1 MTYYNDIL
9 CCTADEIMQFCSES
23 NYKALVHRNK
33 INKVRRACKGT
44 PALIEF
50 STLPLQYKEELIKLN
65 GGSPE
70 KTVKHQQFADEIQL
84 DMDAV
89 SFYQNYKMNGSPVKP
104 EKQRQ
109 LANEASI
116 LNAIAMKLK
125 AHLKRQSSGSSQ
137 AEFWKNAAKVL
148 PGIKTEWP
156 HKLPISEKFLKKK
169 FFAYVD
175 ENGGY
180 RSLINGNYGNQ
191 NTRKVNE
198 NLESLLRFIFAQSWK
213 PNHEDVYKDYM
224 KFINGVK
231 ILVNENTA
239 EIYNPNDYEP
249 ISVSTVRS
257 YMKKWSNAIGTEKK
271 RSNSRIG
278 YNAKHRS
285 YADLI
290 VDKSGSILSMDDRDM
305 PFRLKGTTKR
315 VVGYFTSD
323 ACSGAIIG
331 WAFARP
337 KMRDNDPHG
346 KGINLV
352 MDCFRN
358 TFEQLSYYDVKMP
371 AEVEVENHLMSTLK
385 ETTLKQGNLFQFVRY
400 AAAENPQEKS
410 IEGFFRV
417 LRYKYDRKIKG
428 FRARP
433 HARSEANQA
442 RPGEENVEYS
452 FDEIC
457 EIVIDNILEYNND
470 LHPNQKKF
478 PGKTRIEVFLENQHP
493 ALLPIN
499 WRDVARWVGHSVTTS
514 VNRGEVRANN
524 QKFLLPTPE
533 LMDKTG
539 YGSDCTAYWFKH
551 EGDQQNT
558 IYLYK
563 NDEFVCTLS
572 NKPQFHKARIEQT
585 SEDFKAMSQM
595 QSFTKKID
603 DQAKSIIAELNDN
616 KVTFIK
622 TNVIEN
628 AVQVGRE
635 IETFEDTEPAFDYT
649 NIQREN
655 YDNSLINEL

>member
-1 MTYYNDIL
+1 MTYYDDIL
-9 CCTADEIMQFCSES
+9 CCTQEELLQFCSES
-23 NYKALVHRNK
+23 NYYKLVARGK
-33 INKVRRACKGT
+33 INRKRRACKGT

-50 STLPLQYKEELIKLN
+50 SSLPLEYREELIKLN

-89 SFYQNYKMNGSPVKP
+89 SFYQNFKANGSPIK
-104 EKQRQ
+104 KDRQRQ

-156 HKLPISEKFLKKK
+156 HKLPTSEKFLKKK
-169 FFAYVD
+169 FFTYID

-198 NLESLLRFIFAQSWK
+198 NLESLLRFIFSQSWK
-213 PNHEDVYKDYM
+213 PNHEDVWRDYIS
-224 KFINGVK
+224 FINGVK
-231 ILVNENTA
+231 ILVNENTG

-249 ISVSTVRS
+249 ISVSSVRS
-257 YMKKWSNAIGTEKK
+257 YMKKWSNAVGTEKK

-290 VDKSGSILSMDDRDM
+290 VDKSGSIISMDDRDM

-315 VVGYFTSD
+315 VVGYFSSD

-331 WAFARP
+331 WAFAKP
-337 KMRDNDPHG
+337 KMREDDPHG
-346 KGINLV
+346 KGMKLIK
-352 MDCFRN
+352 DCFRN
-358 TFEQLSYYDVKMP
+358 TFEQLDYYGVNMP

-385 ETTLKQGNLFQFVRY
+385 ETTLKEGNLFQFVRF

-433 HARSEANQA
+433 NARNEANQA

-452 FDEIC
+452 FEQIC
-457 EIVIDNILEYNND
+457 EIVIDNIIEYNND

-499 WRDVARWVGHSVTTS
+499 WRDVSRWIGHQVKTS
-514 VNRGEVRANN
+514 VNRGEVIANN
-524 QKFLLPTPE
+524 QKFLLPDPKF
-533 LMDKTG
+533 MDQTG
-539 YGSDCTAYWFKH
+539 IGSDCMAYYFRH
-551 EGDQQNT
+551 EAGEENT

-563 NDEFVCTLS
+563 NDEFVCELS

-585 SEDFKAMSQM
+585 DADFKAMGKM
-595 QSFTKKID
+595 QSFTRKID
-603 DQAKSIIAELNDN
+603 NRAKEVIKQLNEN
-616 KVTFIK
+616 KVTFVK
-622 TNVIEN
+622 TEVVQN
-628 AVQVGRE
+628 AVQTGRE
-635 IETFEDTEPAFDYT
+635 VEVFEEIEQVFDYT
-649 NIQREN
+649 SIQREN
-655 YDNSLINEL
+655 RESSLLDEL

>member
-1 MTYYNDIL
+1 MTYYNDTL
-9 CCTADEIMQFCSES
+9 CCTQDEVLKFCSES
-23 NYKALVHRNK
+23 NYQKMVTRGK
-33 INKVRRACKGT
+33 INRVRRACKGT

-50 STLPLQYKEELIKLN
+50 KSLPLQYREELIKLYGN
-65 GGSPE
+65 PE
-70 KTVKHQQFADEIQL
+70 KTVQHQQFAEEIQL

-89 SFYQNYKMNGSPVKP
+89 SFYQNYKANGSPIKK
-104 EKQRQ
+104 ERQRQ

-125 AHLKRQSSGSSQ
+125 AHLKRQSSGASQ

-175 ENGGY
+175 EDGGY
-180 RSLINGNYGNQ
+180 RSLVNGNYGNQ

-198 NLESLLRFIFAQSWK
+198 NLENLLLFIFAQSWK
-213 PNHEDVYKDYM
+213 PNHEDVWRDYM

-231 ILVNENTA
+231 IIVNEKSG
-239 EIYNPNDYEP
+239 EIYSPNDYEP
-249 ISVSTVRS
+249 ISVSTVRT
-257 YMKKWSNAIGTEKK
+257 YMKKWSNAVGTEKK

-290 VDKSGSILSMDDRDM
+290 VDKSGSILSMDDRDI
-305 PFRLKGTTKR
+305 PLFLKGTTKR
-315 VVGYFTSD
+315 VVGYFSSD

-331 WAFARP
+331 WAFAKP
-337 KMRDNDPHG
+337 KMREDDIHG
-346 KGINLV
+346 KGLNLV
-352 MDCFRN
+352 FDCFRN
-358 TFEQLSYYDVKMP
+358 TFEQLDYYGTNMP

-385 ETTLKQGNLFQFVRY
+385 ETTLKEGNLFQFVRY

-417 LRYKYDRKIKG
+417 LRYKYERKIKG

-442 RPGEENVEYS
+442 RPGEENVQYTFEQ
-452 FDEIC
+452 IC

-478 PGKTRIEVFLENQHP
+478 PGKSRIEVFLENQHP

-499 WRDVARWVGHSVTTS
+499 WRDVSRWVGENVETS

-524 QKFLLPTPE
+524 QKFLLQSPE

-539 YGSDCTAYWFKH
+539 YGSKVMAYWFRH
-551 EGDQQNT
+551 EPGAENK

-563 NDEFVCTLS
+563 NDEFICELS

-603 DQAKSIIAELNDN
+603 DRAKVIIEQLKENS
-616 KVTFIK
+616 VTFIE
-622 TNVIEN
+622 TNIVQN
-628 AVQVGRE
+628 AVQTGRSV
-635 IETFEDTEPAFDYT
+635 ETFVNEDPEFDYKT
-649 NIQREN
+649 INREN
-655 YDNSLINEL
+655 LENSLFNEL

>member
-9 CCTADEIMQFCSES
+9 CCTSEEIISIS
-23 NYKALVHRNK
+23 TKDIYKNMLRRK
-33 INKVRRACKGT
+33 QINRVRRACKGN

-50 STLPLQYKEELIKLN
+50 SSLPLEYREELIKLN

-70 KTVKHQQFADEIQL
+70 KTVKHQQFAEEIQL

-89 SFYQNYKMNGSPVKP
+89 SFYQNYKANGSPIKK
-104 EKQRQ
+104 ERQRQ

-125 AHLKRQSSGSSQ
+125 AHLKRQGSGSNQ
-137 AEFWKNAAKVL
+137 TEFWRNATKVL

-169 FFAYVD
+169 FFAYTED
-175 ENGGY
+175 GY
-180 RSLINGNYGNQ
+180 RALVNGNYGNQ

-198 NLESLLRFIFAQSWK
+198 NLESLLRFIFTQSWK
-213 PNHEDVYKDYM
+213 PNCEDVWLDYT

-231 ILVNENTA
+231 ILVNETTG
-239 EIYNPNDYEP
+239 EIYSPNDYEP
-249 ISVSTVRS
+249 ISVSTVRN
-257 YMKKWSNAIGTEKK
+257 YMRKWSNAVGTEKK
-271 RSNSRIG
+271 RSNSKIG

-285 YADLI
+285 YADLV
-290 VDKSGSILSMDDRDM
+290 VDKSGAIVSMDDRDM

-315 VVGYFTSD
+315 VVGYFTAD
-323 ACSGAIIG
+323 ACSGAIVG

-337 KMRDNDPHG
+337 KMREDDPHG
-346 KGINLV
+346 KGIKLI

-358 TFEQLSYYDVKMP
+358 TFEQLDYYDVKMP

-385 ETTLKQGNLFQFVRY
+385 ETTLKEGNLFQFVRF
-400 AAAENPQEKS
+400 AEAENPQEKS

-442 RPGEENVEYS
+442 RPGEENIEYT
-452 FDEIC
+452 FEEIC

-499 WRDVARWVGHSVTTS
+499 WREVSRWVGHSVKTS
-514 VNRGEVRANN
+514 VNRGEVIANN
-524 QKFLLPTPE
+524 QKFLLPSPE

-539 YGSDCTAYWFKH
+539 IGSECMAYYFKH
-551 EGDQQNT
+551 ETGKKNT

-563 NDEFVCTLS
+563 NDEFVCELN

-585 SEDFKAMSQM
+585 HEDHKAMGKM
-595 QSFTKKID
+595 QSFTRKID
-603 DQAKSIIAELNDN
+603 ERAKEVVKSLE
-616 KVTFIK
+616 KVLF
-622 TNVIEN
+622 
-628 AVQVGRE
+628 
-635 IETFEDTEPAFDYT
+635 IETSVVENSVQQSRNVEFFENTEPVFDYT
-649 NIQREN
+649 SIQRESAE
-655 YDNSLINEL
+655 NSLFDEL